1 MSYKRFTKIIWIAVA
16 TAGLLFAGCSKKVEV
31 DADAPS
37 KPSETS
43 APATETTARV
53 SPIEQAHAAHMP
65 PKALERSVYFAF
77 DKSNLDASAR
87 AVLDAQA
94 AWLSAN
100 PNATIKIEGNCD
112 ERGSREYNLAL
123 GQRRADSVGDYLT
136 ARGVSSSNVETISFG
151 EEMPVCTR
159 RTGESCWAQNRRA
172 DIVTR

>member
-1 MSYKRFTKIIWIAVA
+1 MSYKRFTKIIWIAIA
-16 TAGLLFAGCSKKVEV
+16 AASLMFAGCSKKVEV
-31 DADAPS
+31 ESGTSS
-37 KPSETS
+37 KSTTTTSES
-43 APATETTARV
+43 TARV
-53 SPIEQAHAAHMP
+53 SPVDQAYSENVP
-65 PKALERSVYFAF
+65 PRELERSVYFAF
-77 DKSNLDASAR
+77 DKSELDASAR

-94 AWLSAN
+94 VWLSAN
-100 PNATIKIEGNCD
+100 PNASIKIEGNCD

-136 ARGVSSSNVETISFG
+136 ARGVNGRSIETISFG

>member
-1 MSYKRFTKIIWIAVA
+1 MNYKRFTKIIWIAVA

-31 DADAPS
+31 ETDAAS
-37 KPSETS
+37 KTS
-43 APATETTARV
+43 TSTSTTETTARV
-53 SPIEQAHAAHMP
+53 SPVNSAHSAHGLA
-65 PKALERSVYFAF
+65 KDLERSVYFAF
-77 DKSNLDASAR
+77 DKSDLDASAR

-94 AWLSAN
+94 AWLAAN

-136 ARGVSSSNVETISFG
+136 ARGVNPSNVEAISFG
-151 EEMPVCTR
+151 EEIPVCTR
-159 RTGESCWAQNRRA
+159 TGEACWAQNRRA

>member
-1 MSYKRFTKIIWIAVA
+1 MSYKHFTKIIWIAVA
-16 TAGLLFAGCSKKVEV
+16 TAGLLFGGCSKKVEV
-31 DADAPS
+31 TTDGSS
-37 KPSETS
+37 KSSASASTS
-43 APATETTARV
+43 ASTARV
-53 SPIEQAHAAHMP
+53 SPVEQAHGTHMP
-65 PKALERSVYFAF
+65 PKELERSVYFAF
-77 DKSNLDASAR
+77 DKSDLDASAR

-123 GQRRADSVGDYLT
+123 GQRRADSVGDYMT
-136 ARGVSSSNVETISFG
+136 ARGVNPRNVETISFG
-151 EEMPVCTR
+151 EEMPLCTR